1 MQSKEAIKELIS
13 TLESAEIT
21 NEVIEWMRD
30 ICKPEALIID
40 TLVKEFVGSLNSEID
55 YCNSILKALQ

>member
-1 MQSKEAIKELIS
+1 MQSKEAIRELIS

-40 TLVKEFVGSLNSEID
+40 TLVKEFVASLDSAVD
-55 YCNSILKALQ
+55 YCNAILKALQ